1 MRALLVEDNPVLA
14 DGVAR
19 SFSAA
24 GLALEHAGN
33 LSDARAFL
41 ADFDVD
47 IVLLDLTLPDGDGL
61 TLLGEI
67 RQRGDMTPVL
77 ILTARDAV
85 QDRVAG
91 LDQGADDYLTK
102 PFALD
107 ELMARARALVRRQAG
122 RQKAELIIGPLTI
135 DTAARMAW
143 LEQSDLDLPRRE
155 FACLSILATNTNA
168 VVSKDALISAL
179 YDNADPPA
187 PNAIEVTISRLRKR
201 LTHPAIE
208 LRTVRGLGYM
218 LLEAERTG
226 AP

>member
-14 DGVAR
+14 DGVGR
-19 SFSAA
+19 SFAAA
-24 GLALEHAGN
+24 GLTLEHAGD

-41 ADFDVD
+41 RDFDVD

-122 RQKAELIIGPLTI
+122 NQKAEIAIGPLSI
-135 DTAARMAW
+135 DTAARVAR
-143 LEQSDLDLPRRE
+143 LDATDIDLPRRE
-155 FACLSILATNTNA
+155 FACLSILATNANA

-187 PNAIEVTISRLRKR
+187 PNAIEVIISRVRKR
-201 LTHPAIE
+201 LVHPAIE
-208 LRTVRGLGYM
+208 LRTVRGVGYM
-218 LLEAERTG
+218 LLEAAEAG

>member
-19 SFSAA
+19 SFTAA
-24 GLALEHAGN
+24 GLALEHAKC

-67 RQRGDMTPVL
+67 RSRGDMTPVL

-122 RQKAELIIGPLTI
+122 QQKAELAIGPLII
-135 DTAARMAW
+135 DTAARVAR
-143 LEQSDLDLPRRE
+143 LAQSDLDLPRRE

-187 PNAIEVTISRLRKR
+187 PNAIEVIVSRLRKR
-201 LTHPAIE
+201 LVHPAIE
-208 LRTVRGLGYM
+208 LRTVRGVGYM
-218 LLEAERTG
+218 LLAAEGTDS
-226 AP
+226 P